1 MRQSRGRAPG
11 EKTVAPITRYHA
23 RWVVPVSATPVA
35 NGTVVVEDERI
46 SYVGPRHGAPTGP
59 DVELRDA
66 ILLPGL
72 VNAHSHLDL
81 TVMRR
86 LLDGLPFFPW
96 VRALTAARREAM
108 TGADFLDSAHAGIR
122 EGLLAGITCFA
133 DTAPGDA
140 AFAAMLATGVRGIA
154 FREVFGPD
162 PSQCDQSMNDLRES
176 VREMTMRRTRLVS
189 VGVSPHAPYSV
200 SDALF
205 TASST
210 FAREH
215 HLPLA
220 THVAESD
227 EEAKLV
233 EQGEGEFAA
242 LLHGR
247 DIAVNPRARSPI
259 ALLERCGVLESDP
272 LLIHCCRLDDTDV
285 ATIGARRL
293 AVAHCPASNAY
304 FAHRPSPLV
313 ALLHAGARVGLGTDS
328 LASNDRMSILG
339 EAQLAVAS
347 TGGALDARRAVELAT
362 LGGARAL
369 NMAHEVGSLEV
380 GKQADLAVYALPAG
394 EAIPDDPVSA
404 LVQLLHHATAKLVV
418 IAGRVLVRDGQL
430 LAADDGIAARCL
442 AASQRLVEWRRR
454 RDPSWRPLRAIH

>member
-1 MRQSRGRAPG
+1 MRQSCGPAPG
-11 EKTVAPITRYHA
+11 ENTVAQITRYQA

-35 NGTVVVEDERI
+35 NGTVVVEDDRI
-46 SYVGPRHGAPTGP
+46 SYVGTREGAPPGP
-59 DVELRDA
+59 DVELGNA

-81 TVMRR
+81 TVMRG

-96 VRALTAARREAM
+96 VRALTAARREVL
-108 TGADFLDSAHAGIR
+108 TSADFIDSAHAGIR

-154 FREVFGPD
+154 YREVFGPD
-162 PSQCDQSMNDLRES
+162 PSHCDQSMSELRES
-176 VREMTMRRTRLVS
+176 VREMTMRRTGLVS

-205 TASST
+205 TAAST
-210 FAREH
+210 FARDH

-227 EEAKLV
+227 DEAKLV
-233 EQGEGEFAA
+233 EQGDGAFADF
-242 LLHGR
+242 LRGR
-247 DIAVNPRARSPI
+247 DIVVSPRARSPI

-272 LLIHCCRLDDTDV
+272 LLIHCCRLDDADLSE
-285 ATIGARRL
+285 IGARRL

-304 FAHRPSPLV
+304 FAHNRSPVV

-328 LASNDRMSILG
+328 LASNDRMSILA
-339 EAQLAVAS
+339 EAQLAVSS
-347 TGGALDARRAVELAT
+347 TGGALDAHRALELAT

-380 GKQADLAVYALPAG
+380 GKQADLTAFALPAAEG
-394 EAIPDDPVSA
+394 ATGDPVRA
-404 LVQLLHHATAKLVV
+404 LVQLLHHATAELVV
-418 IAGRVLVRDGQL
+418 IAGRVLVRTGQL
-430 LAADDGIAARCL
+430 LATDDGVAARCL

-454 RDPSWRPLRAIH
+454 RDSSWRPIGALD

>member
-1 MRQSRGRAPG
+1 MRQSCGRAPG
-11 EKTVAPITRYHA
+11 EKTVAHITRYHA

-35 NGTVVVEDERI
+35 NGTVVVEDARI
-46 SYVGPRHGAPTGP
+46 SYVGPRPGAPSGP

-81 TVMRR
+81 TVMRG
-86 LLDGLPFFPW
+86 LLDGLAFFPW
-96 VRALTAARREAM
+96 VRALTTVRREVLNG
-108 TGADFLDSAHAGIR
+108 TDFLDSAHAGIR

-154 FREVFGPD
+154 YREVFGPD
-162 PSQCDQSMNDLRES
+162 PSQCDQSMNELRES
-176 VREMTMRRTRLVS
+176 VREMTTRRTGLVA

-205 TASST
+205 TAAST

-227 EEAKLV
+227 DEAKLV

-242 LLHGR
+242 FLRGR
-247 DIAVNPRARSPI
+247 DIVVNPRARSPI

-272 LLIHCCRLDDTDV
+272 LLIHCCRLSDADLS
-285 ATIGARRL
+285 TIGARRL

-304 FAHRPSPLV
+304 FAHSTSPVV
-313 ALLHAGARVGLGTDS
+313 ALLQAGARVGLGTDS

-339 EAQLAVAS
+339 EAQLAVAT
-347 TGGALDARRAVELAT
+347 TGGALEPRGAVELAT

-380 GKQADLAVYALPAG
+380 GKQADLTAFALPAH
-394 EAIPDDPVSA
+394 EAVTDDPVRA
-404 LVQLLHHATAKLVV
+404 LVQLLHHATAELVV
-418 IAGRVLVRDGQL
+418 IAGRVLVRHGQL
-430 LAADDGIAARCL
+430 IAADDGVAARCL
-442 AASQRLVEWRRR
+442 AASQRLGDWRRR
-454 RDPSWRPLRAIH
+454 RDPSWRPLRALR

>member
-1 MRQSRGRAPG
+1 MRQSCGPAPG
-11 EKTVAPITRYHA
+11 ENTVALITRYHA

-35 NGTVVVEDERI
+35 NGTVVVEDDRI
-46 SYVGPRHGAPTGP
+46 SYVGPRQGAPAGP

-81 TVMRR
+81 TVMRG

-96 VRALTAARREAM
+96 VRALTAARREVL

-133 DTAPGDA
+133 DTAPADA
-140 AFAAMLATGVRGIA
+140 AFAAMIATGVRGIA
-154 FREVFGPD
+154 YREVFGPD
-162 PSQCDQSMNDLRES
+162 PSQCDHSMSELRDA
-176 VREMTMRRTRLVS
+176 VRGMTRRRTRLVS

-205 TASST
+205 SAAST

-215 HLPLA
+215 RLPLA

-227 EEAKLV
+227 DEATLV
-233 EQGEGEFAA
+233 EHGKGEFADF
-242 LLHGR
+242 LRGR
-247 DIAVNPRARSPI
+247 DIVVNPRARSPI

-272 LLIHCCRLDDTDV
+272 LLIHCCRLDAADLS
-285 ATIGARRL
+285 TIGARRL

-304 FAHRPSPLV
+304 FAHRTSPVV
-313 ALLHAGARVGLGTDS
+313 ALLQEGARVGLGTDS

-339 EAQLAVAS
+339 EAELAVAS
-347 TGGALDARRAVELAT
+347 AGGALHAHRAVELAT

-369 NMAHEVGSLEV
+369 NMAHEVGSLEA
-380 GKQADLAVYALPAG
+380 GKQADLTAFALPAG
-394 EAIPDDPVSA
+394 EGVTGDPLEA
-404 LVQLLHHATAKLVV
+404 LVQRLHHATAELVV
-418 IAGRVLVRDGQL
+418 VAGRVLVRNGKL
-430 LAADDGIAARCL
+430 LAADDGVAARCL
-442 AASQRLVEWRRR
+442 AASQRLVDWRRH
-454 RDPSWRPLRAIH
+454 RDPSWRPLRALH